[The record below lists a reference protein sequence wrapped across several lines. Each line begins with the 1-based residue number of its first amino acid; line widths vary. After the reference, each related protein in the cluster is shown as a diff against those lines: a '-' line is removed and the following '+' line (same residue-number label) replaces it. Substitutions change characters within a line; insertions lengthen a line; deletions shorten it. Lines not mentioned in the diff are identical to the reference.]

1 MKEVQVIRATKHL
14 DEEDVIRVGAYCRV
28 STDHED
34 QINSFLAQMQYYSEY
49 IRENE
54 RMKLVD
60 MERSLLCTRKK
71 KIRCREYLE
80 ESMKK
85 RTK

>member
-60 MERSLLCTRKK
+60 
-71 KIRCREYLE
+71 IYADE
-80 ESMKK
+80 EIIYGEQKFK
-85 RTK
+85 F

>member
-1 MKEVQVIRATKHL
+1 MKQVQVIRATKHL

-54 RMKLVD
+54 RMKLVQIPFK
-60 MERSLLCTRKK
+60 RKAVYSRRRTYCN
-71 KIRCREYLE
+71 RCRLLSY
-80 ESMKK
+80 
-85 RTK
+85 

>member
-34 QINSFLAQMQYYSEY
+34 QINSFLAQMQYYY
-49 IRENE
+49 
-54 RMKLVD
+54 RM
-60 MERSLLCTRKK
+60 RKSGTTIK
-71 KIRCREYLE
+71 
-80 ESMKK
+80 
-85 RTK
+85 